1 MGFDLRLYNEA
12 KNNRSICKKKTV
24 GESAMKKLSE
34 EQLIKYLRVNG
45 LTSSSQ
51 LAHAFSVSTRTIKNY
66 IKKINARQTQ
76 KLIQATSKGYV
87 INQNESVDLSSKE
100 VSREQILTEK
110 LIYLVTPINKYDLAE
125 QLFISLST
133 LERTI
138 SKANKELS
146 KFHLKI
152 ISQENSVYLSGAE
165 EKKRAWIREQ
175 FYHETSADFLHLAT
189 IQAAFYGYD
198 LDELKLT
205 ITQILKENNL
215 YINGYTLNS
224 IILHIVVAM
233 ERIYDSNQIVETAI
247 PKIDA
252 RLAAEHRS
260 AIDIANYIQDTY
272 DISLKE
278 SEISYMTIL
287 LKSKTTLLNYAD
299 IKEDLKEYIADE
311 SIQLSNRILQKINE
325 EFLLSLDDEDF
336 FIKFS
341 LHLQNLLNRNREKQ
355 VALNPMTKEIKENYP
370 LVYDLAVFVSN
381 ELEEYLGS
389 EIAEDEITYL
399 AFHLGAYFEH
409 AKINQSKLFATLIC
423 PSYYDMHVDLSEK
436 ILAAFDYELDIK
448 KIITE
453 VDAPISN
460 LNQELIISTIV
471 LPSNV
476 EYVKITPF
484 FNEKDKEILT
494 QAVKKI
500 NLSMQ
505 QLKMKKIIEQYF
517 SKELFEKNQH
527 SETKYQLIHRM
538 STHLT
543 KLNRVKPNFEEEI
556 LRREKM
562 SSTSFGNGL
571 AMPHSMEMNALKTS
585 LYFVINEKPLLWDEE
600 YVQIVVM
607 MAMNKS
613 ERKEFRK
620 IFNLIVESLDNQE
633 TIEAL
638 LKAASYEEFVSCLVD
653 SFRF

>member
-1 MGFDLRLYNEA
+1 MN
-12 KNNRSICKKKTV
+12 
-24 GESAMKKLSE
+24 KLSE
-34 EQLIKYLRVNG
+34 EQLIKYLQING

-51 LAHAFSVSTRTIKNY
+51 LAQVFSVSTRTIKNY
-66 IKKINARQTQ
+66 VKRINEHSTEKI
-76 KLIQATSKGYV
+76 IHATSKGYY
-87 INQNESVDLSSKE
+87 IAQSETPDIFSKE
-100 VSREQILTEK
+100 ISREKVLTEK
-110 LIYLVTPINKYDLAE
+110 LIYLLTPINKYDLAE
-125 QLFISLST
+125 ELFISLST

-138 SKANKELS
+138 TKANAELN

-152 ISQENSVYLSGAE
+152 VNQENAIQLVGPE

-175 FYHETSADFLHLAT
+175 FYHETSAEFLHRAT

-198 LDELKLT
+198 LEELKAT

-233 ERIYDSNQIVETAI
+233 ERIYDSNQSITNDSAE
-247 PKIDA
+247 IDE

-260 AIDIANYIQDTY
+260 AIAIAAYIQHTY
-272 DISLKE
+272 AIQLKE

-287 LKSKTTLLNYAD
+287 LKSKTTLLNYAE
-299 IKEDLKEYIADE
+299 IKEDLKDYIADE

-341 LHLQNLLNRNREKQ
+341 LHLQNLLSRNREKQ

-389 EIAEDEITYL
+389 KIAEDEITYL
-399 AFHLGAYFEH
+399 AFHIGAYFEH

-423 PSYYDMHVDLSEK
+423 PSYYDMHIDLSEK

-448 KIITE
+448 KVITE

-476 EYVKITPF
+476 DYVKITPF
-484 FNEKDKEILT
+484 FNEKDKEIIT
-494 QAVKKI
+494 KAIKKL
-500 NLSMQ
+500 NLEQQ
-505 QLKMKKIIEQYF
+505 QLKMKKVIEQYF
-517 SKELFEKNQH
+517 SKELFEKNQR
-527 SETKYQLIHRM
+527 SETKYQLIHHM
-538 STHLT
+538 SNHLAD
-543 KLNRVKPNFEEEI
+543 LNRVNSSFEEEI
-556 LRREKM
+556 LRREDM

-585 LYFVINEKPLLWDEE
+585 LYFVINEEPMLWDQE

-607 MAMNKS
+607 IAMNRS

-620 IFNLIVESLDNQE
+620 IFNLVIESLDNKE
-633 TIEAL
+633 TIAAL
-638 LKAASYEEFVSCLVD
+638 LKADSYEEFVSCLVD